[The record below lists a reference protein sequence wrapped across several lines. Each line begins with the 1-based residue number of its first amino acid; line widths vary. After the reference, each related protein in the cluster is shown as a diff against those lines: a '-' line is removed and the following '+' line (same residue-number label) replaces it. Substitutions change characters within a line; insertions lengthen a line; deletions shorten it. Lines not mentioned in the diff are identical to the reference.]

1 MQFLYCPPSAVLL
14 LCDVCV
20 EIIIPEEDKEYDHV
34 DNHCLKIDLISSR
47 RFRSI
52 EWIERYLCDHFWIVA
67 VEIESL
73 DRVEKHQDK
82 LGHLHPRQIS
92 ANSAKD
98 YIFSTILY
106 PAYFFHQRYLCRPG
120 PQADRR

>member
-1 MQFLYCPPSAVLL
+1 MQFLNCPPSAVLL
-14 LCDVCV
+14 LCDISV

-34 DNHCLKIDLISSR
+34 DNHCLKNDLISCSR

-73 DRVEKHQDK
+73 DRVEKHQHK

-92 ANSAKD
+92 ANCIIEN
-98 YIFSTILY
+98 IFSTLM
-106 PAYFFHQRYLCRPG
+106 
-120 PQADRR
+120 